1 MATPAKTRLAGT
13 SVATLIALLSGVAT
27 SRAADTVVVN
37 GQLQFGDVIS
47 SQTLNVEEA
56 SDGVAAGA
64 TAVGNIVAATGN
76 NQRLDFQSDQTLGA
90 KVEAA
95 ASVEVAGSAGPYFS
109 SGASATGNSATAGTC
124 CFLTYGAANQTIQA
138 NGVVSAD
145 SYSTMG
151 GTTEV
156 VGVDSSAVGNTM
168 GWAQINGEVQAWTQ
182 QVNQGRTY
190 SSNQGLFEAATGNVG
205 LTSTSVANN
214 VTVDAQDAVV
224 DVGFDQ
230 SASGGTDAFVELQLG
245 QGTDSQAMATG
256 VGNNVD
262 AQVSSP
268 DAAMNGR
275 QVNSGP
281 VTAYAD
287 SSVASWSGDANT
299 VAYGVGNSVVMSN
312 NGPATRVW
320 SDQTNSGEV
329 TVGASFTGGAG
340 ANVFT
345 SATAMGNAASGY
357 GCSACGGALDATNN
371 QVGSARVRANSAV
384 RVSGRA
390 RTVTAEA
397 SAIGNSATYQISSPE

>member
-1 MATPAKTRLAGT
+1 M
-13 SVATLIALLSGVAT
+13 
-27 SRAADTVVVN
+27 
-37 GQLQFGDVIS
+37 
-47 SQTLNVEEA
+47 
-56 SDGVAAGA
+56 AAGA

-76 NQRLDFQSDQTLGA
+76 NQRLNFQSDQTLGA

-95 ASVEVAGSAGPYFS
+95 ASVEVTGSAGPFFS

-124 CFLTYGAANQTIQA
+124 CFLTSGAANQTVQA
-138 NGVVSAD
+138 NGIVSAD
-145 SYSTMG
+145 SFSTMG

-156 VGVDSSAVGNTM
+156 IGVDSSAIGNTM

-190 SSNQGLFEAATGNVG
+190 SSNQGQFQEATGNVA

-214 VTVDAQDAVV
+214 VTVDAKDAFV

-230 SASGGTDAFVELQLG
+230 SATGGGTDAFVELQLG
-245 QGTDSQAMATG
+245 QGTDLQALSTG

-262 AQVSSP
+262 AQVASP

-275 QVNSGP
+275 QLNSSPVN
-281 VTAYAD
+281 AYANAD
-287 SSVASWSGDANT
+287 VGTWSGDANT

-312 NGPATRVW
+312 NGPATRMW
-320 SDQTNSGEV
+320 SDQNNSGEV

-384 RVSGRA
+384 RVTGRA
-390 RTVTAEA
+390 RAVNAEA
-397 SAIGNSATYQISSPE
+397 NAIGNSATYQVSSPD